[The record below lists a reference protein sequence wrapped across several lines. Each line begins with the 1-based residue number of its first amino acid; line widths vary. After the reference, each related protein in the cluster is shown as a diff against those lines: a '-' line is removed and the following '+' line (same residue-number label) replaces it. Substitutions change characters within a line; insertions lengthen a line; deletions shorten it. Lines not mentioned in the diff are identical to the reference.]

1 MSGRLGISTVSLT
14 FPLKKALVLL
24 CQYISTLSYPPFF
37 RERQS
42 MHTVMYISFIS
53 IADILELCFDIQT
66 QHVCHLTREIWV
78 D

>member
-1 MSGRLGISTVSLT
+1 
-14 FPLKKALVLL
+14 
-24 CQYISTLSYPPFF
+24 LSYPPFF